1 MDPRR
6 SRLDDLWQQP
16 HDTMLSYFFP
26 RIDLGIDLG
35 TANTLIFVR
44 GKGVLLNEPSIVT
57 FDHVQR
63 DIIAVGS
70 ESRAMMGKVHP
81 ELSTIRPIRDGVIAD
96 FDMTAGMLKRF
107 INSVVG
113 SHKVPRNVVISLP
126 NGVTDVEKR
135 AVCAAIAET
144 HARKVFLLSQPIAAA
159 IGAGLNVKESAGH
172 MVVDIGGGTTQV
184 AVISNSG
191 IVVGETI
198 KVAGDELTECV
209 IRYLKTQRRFLV
221 GDRTGEEIKCI
232 AGSVMPV
239 NDIDNY
245 SARGRDL
252 TLGKPRA
259 IELTPEEVRLAIE
272 PAASSILKSILNV
285 LEVTPAEL
293 TSDLIVRG
301 IHLTGGGALLK
312 GLAQRI
318 NEETGLEVHVTED
331 PLSAVARGTGTVIED
346 VKSFNKL
353 FLRWG

>member
-1 MDPRR
+1 MF
-6 SRLDDLWQQP
+6 S
-16 HDTMLSYFFP
+16 FFYP

-44 GKGVLLNEPSIVT
+44 GKGVLLNQPSIVT

-63 DIIAVGS
+63 DIIAVGT

-81 ELSTIRPIRDGVIAD
+81 ELTTIRPIRDGVIAD

-107 INSVVG
+107 IRAVVG
-113 SHKVPRNVVISLP
+113 QHKIPRNVVISLP

-144 HARKVFLLSQPIAAA
+144 HARRVYLLSQPIAAA
-159 IGAGLNVKESAGH
+159 IGAGLDVKEAAGH

-198 KVAGDELTECV
+198 KVAGDELTDCV
-209 IRYLKTQRRFLV
+209 IRYLKGQRRFLV
-221 GDRTGEEIKCI
+221 GDRTGEEIKCE
-232 AGSVMPV
+232 AASVIPV
-239 NDIDNY
+239 PELGTFT
-245 SARGRDL
+245 ARGRDL
-252 TLGKPRA
+252 TLGKPR
-259 IELTPEEVRLAIE
+259 IIDLSPEEVRLAIE
-272 PAASSILKSILNV
+272 PAATAILKVILNV

-293 TSDLIVRG
+293 TSDLIERG

-318 NEETGLEVHVTED
+318 SEETGLDVHVPED
-331 PLSAVARGTGTVIED
+331 PLSAVARGTGKVIENIRD
-346 VKSFNKL
+346 HNKL
-353 FLRWG
+353 FLRMS